1 MTVNCTVVLHVSDKP
16 KYEDSHGYL
25 RQVVAL
31 IQYEIKLSFKKRSRD
46 IFLKEFMTYNFEV
59 ANCVLSSI
67 LLLRGLCIL

>member
-25 RQVVAL
+25 WQVVAL

-46 IFLKEFMTYNFEV
+46 IFLEKN
-59 ANCVLSSI
+59 
-67 LLLRGLCIL
+67 LLHIISKLLIVY